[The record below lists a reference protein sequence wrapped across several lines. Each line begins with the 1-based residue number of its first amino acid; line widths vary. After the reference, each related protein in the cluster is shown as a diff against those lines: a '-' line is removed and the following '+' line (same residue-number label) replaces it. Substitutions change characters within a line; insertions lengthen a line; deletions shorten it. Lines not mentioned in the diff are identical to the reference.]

1 MPLPASA
8 ASGTPASRTPSA
20 PSDTPASRTPSTPSD
35 RPASRGPSTP
45 SGSPASRDSSPSP
58 GSRAELVADTALALL
73 AERGMRGLT
82 HRAVDEAGGLP
93 QGSTSNLARTR
104 QALLGLAVRRLAE
117 REARVLALEE
127 MPDPRGGRGAL
138 TEALALAVHRSLSH
152 HRDLLVARYE
162 LALEATRRPELRTFY
177 DAAGAVFRDR
187 LTALLTAAGSADPAR
202 HVLSLVAW
210 ADGLMFSCVAGSFGG
225 RTPSPDE
232 VRAGARELLDGMLG
246 G

>member
-8 ASGTPASRTPSA
+8 SPGPPASRN
-20 PSDTPASRTPSTPSD
+20 
-35 RPASRGPSTP
+35 PSTP
-45 SGSPASRDSSPSP
+45 SGTPTSRDASPSP

-127 MPDPRGGRGAL
+127 MPDPRGGRDAL

-187 LTALLTAAGSADPAR
+187 LTALLTAAGSPDPAR

-232 VRAGARELLDGMLG
+232 LRAGARELLDGMLG